1 MPNVTRFVQMAVL
14 HERFQI
20 APQMQFWNVNYARN
34 RRGLSLKCLFMVFII
49 SICEIRMYQLKEEM
63 LQCTNLKML
72 QCTNLKK
79 SKIALS
85 TKNRLFMPIT
95 PFSNQRHP
103 THFVVEGHIYQF
115 VVPPTRCGNSQNG
128 VLP

>member
-1 MPNVTRFVQMAVL
+1 
-14 HERFQI
+14 
-20 APQMQFWNVNYARN
+20 
-34 RRGLSLKCLFMVFII
+34 MVFII

-63 LQCTNLKML
+63 LQCTDV
-72 QCTNLKK
+72 KK

-103 THFVVEGHIYQF
+103 THFVVEGHIYHCMNVCVLMVARGREGREGARGGARGREGARGGARGREGAREREILFIQ
-115 VVPPTRCGNSQNG
+115 QN
-128 VLP
+128 VRRLPKA